1 MADGFHRQKDKD
13 SKMKDKQ
20 QEQIAAAQASATE
33 QKIEETIEIIRASVT
48 EEESRP
54 AGTLTLKKVIGGD
67 ILTAAM
73 VRSQLWLFVLIV
85 GFTIVYVAFRYQCQ
99 QDMILIDKLEKK
111 LKDAKYRALASSSEL
126 TERCRESHVL
136 ELLKTN
142 KDSTIQV
149 ADQPPYIIKID
160 GKR

>member
-20 QEQIAAAQASATE
+20 QEQIATAQASATE

-54 AGTLTLKKVIGGD
+54 AATLTLKKVIGGD